1 MKKLMLFFSVF
12 LFLTSCTGEMF
23 LGPSG
28 DFNNNNTQESEKFKT
43 GDGSK
48 ANPYRVS
55 NAKQLNNVRNY
66 PNKHFIQTKDID
78 LIDYRAGNG
87 WEPIANFTGTYNGKH
102 YKIKN
107 LFINK
112 SLDTSNLENIG
123 LFGTLKDNA
132 QLQNIILINP
142 VVFTNQDNNKNVG
155 SLVGYA
161 KGEGVVIE
169 KCGATG
175 IIIFGNKYIG
185 GLVGHNQGVI
195 KQSYAI
201 GTVNGK
207 EAVGGLVGC
216 NEGETASAGGM
227 IENCYAQGHVSGNK
241 DVGGL
246 VGAIA
251 GTHPYIKSSYAAC
264 GITATDNIGGL
275 VGSMATGDVVA
286 SFYDTNISGQDD
298 TGKGTLQT
306 TTEMKDSNTFAG
318 WDTSIWNFP
327 ANSYPTLKYQ

>member
-43 GDGSK
+43 GNGSK

-66 PNKHFIQTKDID
+66 SSKHFIQTKDID
-78 LIDYRAGNG
+78 LSDYRAGNG
-87 WEPIANFTGTYNGKH
+87 WEPIADFTGTYNGQH

-112 SLDTSNLENIG
+112 YNESTAQKIG
-123 LFGTLKDNA
+123 LFGTLKA
-132 QLQNIILINP
+132 QAKLEKINLEDLQI
-142 VVFTNQDNNKNVG
+142 FANKSDNVG
-155 SLVGYA
+155 SLVGYII
-161 KGEGVVIE
+161 GEDVVIE
-169 KCGATG
+169 KCGATD
-175 IIIFGNKYIG
+175 IFIFGEDSIG

-201 GTVNGK
+201 GNINGK

-216 NEGETASAGGM
+216 NETASAGGI
-227 IENCYAQGHVSGNK
+227 IENSYAQGHVSGNK

-246 VGAIA
+246 VGAMA
-251 GTHPYIKSSYAAC
+251 GTAPYIKSSYAAC

-275 VGSMATGDVVA
+275 VGSMATGVVVA
-286 SFYDTNISGQDD
+286 SFYDTNISGQND
-298 TGKGTLQT
+298 TGKGTLKT